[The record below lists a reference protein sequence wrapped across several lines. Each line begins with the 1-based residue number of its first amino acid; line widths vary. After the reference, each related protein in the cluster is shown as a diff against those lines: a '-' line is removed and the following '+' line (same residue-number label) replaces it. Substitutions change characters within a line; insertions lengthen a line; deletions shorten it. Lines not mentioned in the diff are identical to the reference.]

1 MCINYPSGQGPV
13 HFQKPLVNKK
23 TSRYQST
30 YSKRGMSLEKEIN
43 ESNQY
48 YLATHQAVI
57 HKKPTPIQLVKVD
70 YPKRSAAVIREAY
83 FRRPST
89 TDYNGI
95 YKGYYIDFDAK
106 ETRNK
111 RSFPLKNFHQHQINH
126 LMACVA
132 QGGICFAFIKFTTLD
147 LLYLLPA
154 TKLFEYWQDQKNGGK
169 SSITLATIKKDGI
182 KVEYG
187 LNPRL
192 QYLPAIDQLIA
203 IYEKGEKHE

>member
-1 MCINYPSGQGPV
+1 
-13 HFQKPLVNKK
+13 
-23 TSRYQST
+23 
-30 YSKRGMSLEKEIN
+30 MSLEKEIN

-70 YPKRSAAVIREAY
+70 YPKRSAAVIKEAY

-111 RSFPLKNFHQHQINH
+111 RSFPLKNFHQHQIDH

-132 QGGICFAFIKFTTLD
+132 QGGICFAFIKFTSLD

-154 TKLFEYWQDQKNGGK
+154 TKLFDYWQDQQNGGK
-169 SSITLATIKKDGI
+169 SSIALSTIKKDGI
-182 KVEYG
+182 QVEYG

-203 IYEKGEKHE
+203 IYKKGEKHE

>member
-1 MCINYPSGQGPV
+1 MSIHYPTGTGP
-13 HFQKPLVNKK
+13 HRKIPDNQDIPTPHRSSF
-23 TSRYQST
+23 SR
-30 YSKRGMSLEKEIN
+30 RGMSLEREIN

-48 YLATHQAVI
+48 YLATSQAVI

-111 RSFPLKNFHQHQINH
+111 TSFPLKNFHQHQITH
-126 LMACVA
+126 LKACVQ
-132 QGGICFAFIKFTTLD
+132 QGGICFAFIKFTELD

-154 TKLFEYWQDQKNGGK
+154 SKLFQYWQSQKNGGRG
-169 SSITLATIKKDGI
+169 SIPLAKIQKDGI
-182 KVEYG
+182 PVHYG

-192 QYLPAIDQLIA
+192 QYLPAVDQLINT
-203 IYEKGEKHE
+203 IKKGENHG

>member
-1 MCINYPSGQGPV
+1 MSIHYPSGQGPIDQQAV
-13 HFQKPLVNKK
+13 AVNHHPALYH
-23 TSRYQST
+23 SS

-48 YLATHQAVI
+48 YLSTNQAVI
-57 HKKPTPIQLVKVD
+57 HKKPIPIQLVHVD
-70 YPKRSAAVIREAY
+70 YPKRSAAVIKEAY

-111 RSFPLKNFHQHQINH
+111 RSFPLKNFHQHQIDH
-126 LMACVA
+126 LMACVK
-132 QGGICFAFIKFTTLD
+132 QGGICFAFIKFTSLD

-154 TKLFEYWQDQKNGGK
+154 TKLFAYWQDQQNGGK

-192 QYLPAIDQLIA
+192 QYLPAVDQLIA
-203 IYEKGEKHE
+203 TYKKGEKHE